1 MASRIGDPVLAT
13 RLKRSLRG
21 EVLFDPFSRGRYS
34 TDASIYQIEP
44 IGVTLPRD
52 TEDVEAAIAIAREE
66 GVPVLP
72 RGGGSSQS
80 GQTVNEAVVM
90 DTSRHMKRLLE
101 LDVERGTATVQPG
114 MVLDQLNKELK
125 PTGWYFPVDVS
136 TSNVAT
142 IGGMTG
148 NNSGGGRSIKYG
160 IMVHNV
166 LEIEAILADGSRIL
180 CGPVAENQGA
190 GSGRVAELA
199 AAMRALYLNNAD
211 EIALRYPKVMR
222 NVAGYNI
229 HTMGDRPQNLARLL
243 VGSEGTLGFFTR
255 IKLQLQRLPTHK
267 VQGVCHF
274 QRLHDSMSATQ
285 HIVKLSPTAVELLD
299 STMLGLARGIPAFR
313 QTLDSLVKG
322 QPEALLLVEFAGEDY
337 AELLTS
343 LSRLEELLSDL
354 GFPDSVVRATDARVQ
369 AKLAEVRKAGLNIMM
384 SMKGDGKPV
393 SFIEDCAVPLE
404 DLAEYTDRLTQV
416 FEKNGTKGT
425 LYAHASVGCL
435 HVRPVLSMKD
445 PADVKKMRRIAEEAF
460 AIVREYKGSHSG
472 EHGDGLVRSEF
483 HEVMYGAQIVRA
495 FEAVKDAFDP
505 TGLFNP
511 GRIVRPPRMDDRR
524 LFRYKPGYAGIPVE
538 TALDWSDWGGFLGAV
553 EMCNNNGACRK
564 ADAGVMCPSYIA
576 TGDEKDV
583 TRGRAN
589 NLRLALSGQLG
600 PGALS
605 SDDMKEVMDLC
616 VSCKGCRREC
626 PTGVDMA
633 RMKIEFLHQWHKRHG
648 TTRREKLT
656 AYLPRY
662 AAWASRLAPLFNLR
676 NRIPLLAAV
685 AERFTGLSARR
696 KLPTWR
702 RDYYRSPSRQQRDGP
717 EAVLFVDCF
726 SRYFEPENATAVR
739 TVLEAGGYNVVEP
752 DATRP
757 LCCGRT
763 FLSAGLVAQ
772 AREEMSRLVDALGP
786 YAQRGTPIIG
796 IEPSC
801 LLTLRDELKVVLK
814 GDVVDAVAA
823 QSLLFEEFLARE
835 ARSGKL
841 ALPFRSDGPR
851 QAFLHGHCHQKA
863 FGVMPDVVAALELVP
878 GLAVNQIE
886 SSCCG
891 MAGSFGYEAEHQE
904 ISMRMAELSLL
915 PTIRKAPRE
924 ALIVADGTSCRH
936 QIADGAQRTAV
947 HVSRVLE
954 AALAR

>member
-1 MASRIGDPVLAT
+1 MGNRIGDPALAS
-13 RLKRSLRG
+13 RLKRALRG
-21 EVLFDPFSRGRYS
+21 EVLFDAFSRGRYS

-72 RGGGSSQS
+72 RGAGSSQS

-90 DTSRHMKRLLE
+90 DTSRHMNRLLE
-101 LDVERGTATVQPG
+101 VDAERGTATVQPG
-114 MVLDQLNKELK
+114 MVLDRLNKELK
-125 PTGWYFPVDVS
+125 PTGWHFPIDVS
-136 TSNVAT
+136 TSSVAT

-148 NNSGGGRSIKYG
+148 NNSAGGRSIKYG

-166 LEIEAILADGSRIL
+166 LEIETVLADGSRLLFGEVAKIS
-180 CGPVAENQGA
+180 GP
-190 GSGRVAELA
+190 GRVAELA
-199 AAMRALYLNNAD
+199 AAMRALYRDHAA

-229 HTMGDRPQNLARLL
+229 HTMGDSPQNLATLL
-243 VGSEGTLGFFTR
+243 VGSEGTLGFFTK
-255 IKLQLQRLPTHK
+255 IKLRLHRLPAHR
-267 VQGVCHF
+267 VQGICHF
-274 QRLHDSMSATQ
+274 GSLHDSMAAVQ
-285 HIVKLSPTAVELLD
+285 HIVTLGPTAVELVD
-299 STMLGLARGIPAFR
+299 STMLDLARGIPAFR
-313 QTLDSLVKG
+313 DTIDSLVKG
-322 QPEALLLVEFAGEDY
+322 RPEAILLVEFAGEDG
-337 AELLTS
+337 AELLAS
-343 LSRLEELLSDL
+343 LGRLEALVSDL
-354 GFPDSVVRATDARVQ
+354 GYPDSVVRATDAGAQ

-393 SFIEDCAVPLE
+393 SFIEDCAVPLK
-404 DLAEYTDRLTQV
+404 DLAEYTDRLTEV

-435 HVRPVLSMKD
+435 HVRPVLNMKN

-483 HEVMYGAQIVRA
+483 HEVMYGAPLARA

-511 GRIVRPPRMDDRR
+511 GRIVRPPRMDDRQ
-524 LFRYKPGYAGIPVE
+524 LFRYKPGYARMPVD
-538 TALDWSDWGGFLGAV
+538 TVLDWSDWGGFLGAV

-564 ADAGVMCPSYIA
+564 ADAGVMCPSYLA
-576 TGDEKDV
+576 TGDEKDL

-589 NLRLALSGQLG
+589 SLRLALSGQLG
-600 PGALS
+600 PEALF

-633 RMKIEFLHQWHKRHG
+633 RMKIEFLHQWHERHG
-648 TTRREKLT
+648 TTIREKLT

-662 AAWASRLAPLFNLR
+662 ASWASRLAPVLNLR
-676 NRIPLLAAV
+676 NRSPVLAAL
-685 AERFTGLSARR
+685 AERVTGLSARR
-696 KLPTWR
+696 TLPLWR
-702 RDYYRSPSRQQRDGP
+702 RDSYRALPRRQGQRGD
-717 EAVLFVDCF
+717 VILLVDCF
-726 SRYFEPENATAVR
+726 SRYFEPENARAAR
-739 TVLEAGGYNVVEP
+739 AVLEAGGYTVLEP
-752 DATRP
+752 NTTRP

-772 AREEMSRLVDALGP
+772 AREEMSRLVEAVGAD
-786 YAQRGTPIIG
+786 AQRGVPIVG

-801 LLTLRDELKVVLK
+801 LLTLRDELTAVLK
-814 GDVVDAVAA
+814 GPVVDAVAGRA
-823 QSLLFEEFLARE
+823 VLFEEFLARE
-835 ARSGKL
+835 ARAGKL
-841 ALPFRSDGPR
+841 NLAFRDDGPR
-851 QAFLHGHCHQKA
+851 EAHLHGHCHQKA
-863 FGVMPDVVAALELVP
+863 FGAMPDVVAALKLVP
-878 GLAVNQIE
+878 GLVVKQIE

-891 MAGSFGYEAEHQE
+891 MAGSFGYEAGHEE
-904 ISMRMAELSLL
+904 ISVRMAERDLL
-915 PTIRKAPRE
+915 PAVRKAPQE

-936 QIADGAQRTAV
+936 QIADNTSRRAL